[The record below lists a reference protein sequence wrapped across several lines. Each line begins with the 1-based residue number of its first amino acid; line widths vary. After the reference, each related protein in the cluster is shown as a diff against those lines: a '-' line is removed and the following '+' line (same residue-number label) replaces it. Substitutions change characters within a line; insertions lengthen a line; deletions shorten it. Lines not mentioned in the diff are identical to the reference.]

1 MLGLAG
7 SLAPVQATTIS
18 PLVTLRA
25 FLRDV
30 VAPGQY
36 LGAVTFVSRDGRTI
50 DWSTAGHRDLARTSP
65 MRRDAIF
72 RIYSMTKTVATVAVL
87 ALMEDGKLALDDP
100 VGRHLPEFSGRPETV
115 RQLLTHTSG
124 FAPPTEAM
132 EESADLKAYSEAA
145 ARVPG
150 AAPPGT
156 RFEYNSVN
164 SEVASRLVEGVS
176 GMVFGDFLRKRIF
189 DPLRMNDT
197 GFSVPRDKRARIAAM
212 TSTDADGR
220 LISWPAP
227 DSERPGDPLRPYQ
240 SGAGGLYSTAGDF
253 ARFCHM
259 LLNNGAAP
267 SPLGE
272 GRGESPRILR
282 AATVDMMM
290 THQLT
295 SLDRARGPRG
305 TDPPVL
311 SQYNEGF
318 GLGGFVNLDDPKR
331 ERPGSVGAFGWSGAA
346 GTYFMIDRK
355 QGVVAML
362 FTQHI
367 PRGLPR
373 DPPKPSFR
381 FYKIA
386 LLAARTR

>member
-1 MLGLAG
+1 MLGLAA

-18 PLVTLRA
+18 PVVTLRG

-36 LGAVTFVSRDGRTI
+36 LGAVTFVSRDGRPL
-50 DWSTAGHRDLARTSP
+50 DWSAAGYRDLARTSP
-65 MRRDAIF
+65 MRRDTIF

-87 ALMEDGKLALDDP
+87 ALMEDGKLDLDDP

-115 RQLLTHTSG
+115 RHLLTHTSG
-124 FAPPTEAM
+124 FAAPSEAM

-145 ARVPG
+145 ARIPG
-150 AAPPGT
+150 VVPPGT

-176 GMVFGDFLRKRIF
+176 GVVFGDFLRKRIF

-197 GFSVPRDKRARIAAM
+197 GFSVPRGKRARIAAM

-227 DSERPGDPLRPYQ
+227 DSERPGDLLRPYQ

-259 LLNNGAAP
+259 LLKD
-267 SPLGE
+267 GE
-272 GRGESPRILR
+272 LDGTRILR

-290 THQLT
+290 THQLN
-295 SLDRARGPRG
+295 SLDPTRG
-305 TDPPVL
+305 TLGTSPPML
-311 SQYNEGF
+311 SQYKEGF

-355 QGVVAML
+355 QGVVAIL
-362 FTQHI
+362 LTQHI
-367 PRGLPR
+367 ARGLPR

>member
-1 MLGLAG
+1 MLGFAA
-7 SLAPVQATTIS
+7 SLGPVPAQATTIS
-18 PLVTLRA
+18 PLVSLRG
-25 FLRDV
+25 FLRDT

-36 LGAVTFVSRDGRTI
+36 LGAVTFVSHDGRTL
-50 DWSTAGHRDLARTSP
+50 DWSAAGHRDLARTSP

-87 ALMEDGKLALDDP
+87 ILMEDGKLALDDP
-100 VGRHLPEFSGRPETV
+100 VGRHLPEFSGRPVTV
-115 RQLLTHTSG
+115 RHLLTHTSG
-124 FAPPTEAM
+124 FAAPSEAM

-145 ARVPG
+145 ARLPG
-150 AAPPGT
+150 VVPPGT

-176 GMVFGDFLRKRIF
+176 GMAFGDFLRRRIF
-189 DPLRMNDT
+189 DPLRMSDT
-197 GFSVPRDKRARIAAM
+197 GFSVPRGKRARIAAM

-227 DSERPGDPLRPYQ
+227 DSERPGDLLRPYQ

-259 LLNNGAAP
+259 LLKD
-267 SPLGE
+267 GE
-272 GRGESPRILR
+272 LDGTRILR
-282 AATVDMMM
+282 ATTVDMMM

-295 SLDRARGPRG
+295 SLEGLPM
-305 TDPPVL
+305 L
-311 SQYNEGF
+311 SQYKEGF
-318 GLGGFVNLDDPKR
+318 GLGGYVNLDDPKR

-355 QGVVAML
+355 QGLVAIL
-362 FTQHI
+362 LTQHI
-367 PRGLPR
+367 ARGLPR